1 MELKFQMA
9 EAISFLTGTA
19 NTSEK
24 FFALPTFTLGIN
36 TNLRASDILKITVGQ
51 VKNIQVGEH
60 FTIKEQKTGK
70 ERSITMNK
78 NVHDAIQRL
87 LGCMPDANG
96 SELLFQSR
104 KSKERKAIVKKDVT
118 VRQPSEREITESGD
132 TTVSIGEL
140 ALPPRGRAR
149 SCAAT

>member
-1 MELKFQMA
+1 M
-9 EAISFLTGTA
+9 
-19 NTSEK
+19 
-24 FFALPTFTLGIN
+24 
-36 TNLRASDILKITVGQ
+36 
-51 VKNIQVGEH
+51 GEH

-87 LGCMPDANG
+87 LGSMPDANG
-96 SELLFQSR
+96 SGLLFQSR
-104 KSKERKAIVKKDVT
+104 KSKERKAIVKKDGT
-118 VRQPSEREITESGD
+118 VRQPSEREIIVSGD

-140 ALPPRGRAR
+140 ALPPRGLAR